1 MVQPVPE
8 KIDFPKEEEI
18 VLELWKK
25 LDAFQTCLKQSK
37 GKPRFVYQFLFRAT
51 LKDYYIAIFL
61 GTPSMTDLP
70 LPPDYHIMAIFW
82 QEPSKTSSLDMH
94 IKKDFT
100 SREDLAGIAM
110 VCLL

>member
-18 VLELWKK
+18 ILELWKK

-37 GKPRFVYQFLFRAT
+37 GKPRFCINFCVWSNLLELNCSYFP
-51 LKDYYIAIFL
+51 
-61 GTPSMTDLP
+61 GTPFTTDLP
-70 LPPDYHIMAIFW
+70 LQPVYPTLAISW
-82 QEPSKTSSLDMH
+82 LEPSKTLSLDMRTR
-94 IKKDFT
+94 KDFT
-100 SREDLAGIAM
+100 LREDLVGIAT